1 MKYQLARF
9 FFWITGWK
17 LNNSRINLNEL
28 QKTVMIAAPHTTNWD
43 LPFSLAAFWL
53 MRIDVKYFIKD
64 VYTNSWFGWV
74 FKWTGAVGVSRK
86 NAKNN
91 LVQASI
97 DFLSSAEKIVLL
109 VPAEGTRKRVE
120 KWKSG
125 FYHIAKGAQVPVSLG
140 YLDYAKKE
148 AGILDVFPLTNN
160 WEADMAHI
168 QAAYK
173 PITGKYPEN
182 YNPTIF

>member
-9 FFWITGWK
+9 FFWVTGWK
-17 LNNSRINLNEL
+17 LNNSRIDLGAL
-28 QKTVMIAAPHTTNWD
+28 KKTVMIAAPHTTNWD
-43 LPFSLAAFWL
+43 LPYSLAAFWL

-64 VYTNSWFGWV
+64 MYTKSIFGWF

-91 LVQASI
+91 LVQTSI
-97 DFLSSAEKIVLL
+97 DLLNSKEQLVLL
-109 VPAEGTRKRVE
+109 VPAEGTRKRVD
-120 KWKSG
+120 KWRTG
-125 FYHIAKGAQVPVSLG
+125 FYHIAKGARVPVSLG

-148 AGILDVFPLTNN
+148 AGILDVFPLSND
-160 WEADMAHI
+160 WAADMTHI
-168 QAAYK
+168 QEAYR

-182 YNPTIF
+182 YNPQIF